1 MTSSSYRWP
10 EEEAEEIFLSREH
23 FYILLKEEAEASEAT
38 YSKFDEFLRALLL
51 KKNHHQHLPHEQP
64 QSTSSFVNPA
74 AEHGEVV
81 NDTSIPIQYK
91 KNHLAG
97 AGSEAGGNCPPS
109 PAGVQNSL
117 QNDASL
123 MLATT
128 GTTHTYNHD
137 DAEFKL
143 KLQLVWHNVE
153 PAAAHHHENNLC
165 FLPRPS
171 GPKPTN
177 FNFQNNGTTTTASD
191 YNQVGLREMV
201 VPTVLSNP
209 IAVSEERHHR
219 TSSNL
224 RDNID
229 TAFLRAKCSKGVVP
243 PELEQNL
250 RSLKGEHNLVDHTY
264 FDFSLVDDSLI
275 TDESIIIGQNLKA
288 ALKAEEMNFTN
299 CIMISSRIM
308 RNIQIFP
315 MRLMDMLSRSE
326 VSSVITWLPHGR
338 SFIVR
343 DPKTLED
350 DLIPR
355 FFKPMKFKSFL
366 RQVNLWGFKRIT
378 RGADSGAYY
387 HQLFLRQKPG
397 LVRKMS
403 LVKCKYAVK
412 GMRPVKNPSD
422 EPNFYELAKIRPLLG
437 LDETPAIALPPRS
450 VGDNAYYLK

>member
-1 MTSSSYRWP
+1 MMSRSYHWP
-10 EEEAEEIFLSREH
+10 EEEAEEIHLSREH
-23 FYILLKEEAEASEAT
+23 LYILLKEEAEASETT
-38 YSKFDEFLRALLL
+38 YSKFDDFLRTLQS
-51 KKNHHQHLPHEQP
+51 KKNL
-64 QSTSSFVNPA
+64 NPA
-74 AEHGEVV
+74 AEHDEV
-81 NDTSIPIQYK
+81 NDAFIQLQCT
-91 KNHLAG
+91 KNLAAAG
-97 AGSEAGGNCPPS
+97 AAVNVSCPIELL
-109 PAGVQNSL
+109 GVQNEHV
-117 QNDASL
+117 L
-123 MLATT
+123 MFDTST
-128 GTTHTYNHD
+128 SRTYEFMADHD
-137 DAEFKL
+137 EADFKL
-143 KLQLVWHNVE
+143 KLQLPRHN
-153 PAAAHHHENNLC
+153 ENTLC
-165 FLPRPS
+165 FLPRPLMSGRS
-171 GPKPTN
+171 GPKPTL
-177 FNFQNNGTTTTASD
+177 FNFQENGTTTTAPD
-191 YNQVGLREMV
+191 YNQLGLLRGMV
-201 VPTVLSNP
+201 APATVSNP
-209 IAVSEERHHR
+209 IAVSEERRYR
-219 TSSNL
+219 TSSNNL

-229 TAFLRAKCSKGVVP
+229 TACLRAKCSNGIVP
-243 PELEQNL
+243 AELEQYL
-250 RSLKGEHNLVDHTY
+250 RSLKDVHNLVDHTY

-288 ALKAEEMNFTN
+288 VLTAEEMNFTN
-299 CIMISSRIM
+299 CVMISSRIM

-343 DPKTLED
+343 NPKTLED

-412 GMRPVKNPSD
+412 GTRPVKNPSD

-450 VGDNAYYLK
+450 IAGDNAYYLK